1 MDKNICPKCSTE
13 NEAEY
18 AYCKNCGTSLGG
30 MPEPEREPKQNP
42 YSGQAYSQPQ
52 RPQQPYTPPVYV
64 QTPPTNEYTA
74 EDTIDG
80 IPVSDMTTFVGKKS
94 NVVIPKFMKIQIL
107 GSKSAWCWPAAIWS
121 FCLGPIGAAIWF
133 MYRKMYKL
141 AIIFAAVAIAFSA
154 VTYAIEPPN
163 ESALNMD
170 VGSTETFNALLEEI
184 LDEEEELTLSDY
196 ILSWIGI
203 VVSIAT
209 ITVTGI
215 YGWYWYKQHSV
226 NKIYSYR
233 ASNPDHRYYQ
243 FALCSMGGTS
253 VGPAILMFF
262 IYAIADTTLGEIFAR
277 ILGGA

>member
-13 NEAEY
+13 NESEY
-18 AYCKNCGTSLGG
+18 TYCKNCGTALGG

-42 YSGQAYSQPQ
+42 YAGQAYTQPQ
-52 RPQQPYTPPVYV
+52 RPQQSYTPPAYT
-64 QTPPTNEYTA
+64 QTLPTNTYTA
-74 EDTIDG
+74 DDTIDG
-80 IPVSDMTTFVGKKS
+80 IPVSDMTTFVGKKA

-107 GSKSAWCWPAAIWS
+107 GSKSAWCWPAAVWS
-121 FCLGPIGAAIWF
+121 FFAGPIGAAIWF

-141 AIIFAAVAIAFSA
+141 AIIFAVIAVTLSA
-154 VTYAIEPPN
+154 VTYTIIPPN
-163 ESALNMD
+163 ESAFNIE
-170 VGSTETFNALLEEI
+170 VETTDTFDTLFEEMFG
-184 LDEEEELTLSDY
+184 EETELTLADY
-196 ILSWIGI
+196 IVSWINSA
-203 VVSIAT
+203 VSIAT
-209 ITVTGI
+209 AVVTGI
-215 YGWYWYKQHSV
+215 YGWYWYKKHAV

-253 VGPAILMFF
+253 VGLAILLFF